1 MFLESLPRTPAGT
14 HYCVRHWALI
24 NVCGIERQPITK
36 IGPVETKLNIHSF
49 MLQLNL
55 GWSNLTHCLTRVR
68 RQQVSRAALLAAVK
82 FLKCVSNMFNN
93 NYDYIAFC
101 RVDGPTNDAQTN
113 IHGRSKNNAGRKG
126 GKPWVHLRY
135 HIEQQMLFKT
145 IDLYSG
151 PPTGGNVNYIP
162 QTNWR

>member
-1 MFLESLPRTPAGT
+1 M
-14 HYCVRHWALI
+14 
-24 NVCGIERQPITK
+24 
-36 IGPVETKLNIHSF
+36 
-49 MLQLNL
+49 
-55 GWSNLTHCLTRVR
+55 
-68 RQQVSRAALLAAVK
+68 SRAALLAAVK

-93 NYDYIAFC
+93 NYDYIAYC